1 MKQAGPDLNI
11 LQVTA
16 MAATLVVALMAWEL
30 LSLLLQTPTLPGP
43 WAVLHEMVANQQEG
57 LLLHFLAST
66 RRVLVSLVVSLAGA
80 VPLGLYLGRN
90 PRVDAW
96 VAPFLYLTYPIPK
109 IVLLPIVLTLLGLSD
124 TSRIFLVTLTVF
136 YQILVTTRD
145 AVRALPA
152 AAIYSVRSLGAR
164 ERQIYRH
171 VLFPFALPKIFTA
184 LRISVGTAIAVLFFA
199 ESFATNSGLG
209 YLIMDAWGRAN
220 YELMF
225 ASVVAL
231 SLLGL
236 VLYLMIQLLERSLC
250 KWQR

>member
-1 MKQAGPDLNI
+1 MREAKMTAKAMA
-11 LQVTA
+11 VTA
-16 MAATLVVALMAWEL
+16 ITLAVALAAWEL
-30 LSLLLQTPTLPGP
+30 LSLLLHAPTLPGP
-43 WAVLHEMVANQQEG
+43 WAVFGEMAAGDQEG
-57 LLLHFLAST
+57 LLLHLLAST
-66 RRVLVSLVVSLAGA
+66 RRVLASLAISLVTA

-90 PRVDAW
+90 PGVDAW
-96 VAPFLYLTYPIPK
+96 GAPFLYLTYPIPK

-124 TSRIFLVTLTVF
+124 ASRIFLVTLTVF

-152 AAIYSVRSLGAR
+152 AAIYSVQSLGAR

-209 YLIMDAWGRAN
+209 YLIMDAWGRAD

-225 ASVVAL
+225 AAVAAL

-236 VLYLMIQLLERSLC
+236 ALYLVIQLLERSLC